1 MRLPEFVMRPY
12 TFKQVQT
19 FMEVARQRS
28 VSKAAE
34 RLFVTQPAVSMQ
46 IRQLED
52 AFGLALVEP
61 QGRNIQLT
69 AAGEAFLT
77 YATNAMS
84 QFKDLEALMADHV
97 GLNKGRLDLAVVT
110 TSKYFIPMLLVRF
123 NRLHPG
129 IDVQLN
135 IDNRENILGMLS
147 RSEADLVVMGR
158 APSHIDCEAIPFAT
172 NPLVMVAA
180 PDHPLSRRKN
190 LTFSD
195 LADYS
200 FVVREEGSGT
210 RAAMERLFE
219 EHKTPL
225 KIFMGLPSNE
235 TIKQAVMAGMGLS
248 FLSMR
253 TIRHELASG
262 HIALLDVQ
270 GLPQIN
276 HWFVTHLRHK
286 KLSPA
291 ARSFKEF
298 LIEQGG
304 ALMDA
309 WS

>member
-1 MRLPEFVMRPY
+1 MRPY
-12 TFKQVQT
+12 TLKQVQT

-52 AFGLALVEP
+52 AFGVPLVEP
-61 QGRNIQLT
+61 LGRNIQLT
-69 AAGEAFLT
+69 TAGEAFLT

-97 GLNKGRLDLAVVT
+97 GLKKGRIDLAVVT

-123 NRLHPG
+123 NKLHPG

-135 IDNRENILGMLS
+135 IDNRENILGMLT

-172 NPLVMVAA
+172 NPLVMVSA
-180 PDHPLSRRKN
+180 PDHPLARRKK
-190 LTFSD
+190 LPFSA

-200 FVVREEGSGT
+200 FVVREDGSGT
-210 RAAMERLFE
+210 RAAMQRLFE
-219 EHKTPL
+219 ENQTPL
-225 KIFMGLPSNE
+225 KIVMGLPSNE

-248 FLSMR
+248 FLSKR
-253 TIRHELASG
+253 TMRHELASG
-262 HIALLDVQ
+262 HIAQLDVQ

-276 HWFVTHLRHK
+276 HWYVTHLRHK

-291 ARSFKEF
+291 ARAFKDF
-298 LIEQGG
+298 LIEQAGP
-304 ALMDA
+304 LMDT

>member
-1 MRLPEFVMRPY
+1 MRPY
-12 TFKQVQT
+12 TIKQIQT

-61 QGRNIQLT
+61 LGRNIQLT

-77 YATNAMS
+77 CAANAMG
-84 QFKDLEALMADHV
+84 QFKDLEALMAEHV
-97 GLNKGRLDLAVVT
+97 GLKKGRLDLAVVS

-123 NRLHPG
+123 TKLHPG
-129 IDVQLN
+129 IEVKLN
-135 IDNRENILGMLS
+135 IDNRDNVLALMV
-147 RSEADLVVMGR
+147 RNEADLVVMGR
-158 APSHIDCEAIPFAT
+158 SPSHLDCEASVFAT
-172 NPLVMVAA
+172 NPLVMVAP
-180 PDHPLSRRKN
+180 PDHPLARRKN
-190 LTFSD
+190 LPFSA

-210 RAAMERLFE
+210 RAAMHRLFD
-219 EHKTPL
+219 EHHMPV
-225 KIFMGLPSNE
+225 KIAMGLPSNE

-253 TIRHELASG
+253 TIRHELAG
-262 HIALLDVQ
+262 GYIALLDVQ
-270 GLPQIN
+270 GLPQMN
-276 HWFVTHLRHK
+276 HWYVTHLKHK

-291 ARSFKEF
+291 TNAFKAF
-298 LIEQGG
+298 LLEQGG
-304 ALMDA
+304 ALMDT

>member
-1 MRLPEFVMRPY
+1 MRPY
-12 TFKQVQT
+12 TFKQIQT
-19 FMEVARQRS
+19 FMEMARQRS

-61 QGRNIQLT
+61 MGRNIRLT

-77 YATNAMS
+77 YATNAMG
-84 QFKDLEALMADHV
+84 QFKDLEALMAEHV
-97 GLNKGRLDLAVVT
+97 GLQRGRIDLAVVST
-110 TSKYFIPMLLVRF
+110 AKYFIPMLLVRF
-123 NRLHPG
+123 GKLHTG
-129 IDVQLN
+129 IDVQLK
-135 IDNRENILGMLS
+135 IDNRENVLGLLG
-147 RSEADLVVMGR
+147 RFEADLVVMGR
-158 APSHIDCEAIPFAT
+158 APSHLDCEATPFAT
-172 NPLVMVAA
+172 NPLAIVAP
-180 PDHPLSRRKN
+180 PDHPLARRKN
-190 LTFSD
+190 LDFNAM
-195 LADYS
+195 ADYS

-210 RAAMERLFE
+210 RAAMQRLFE
-219 EHKTPL
+219 EHQTPL
-225 KIFMGLPSNE
+225 KVAMELPSNE

-253 TIRHELASG
+253 TMRHELAG
-262 HIALLDVQ
+262 GYLALLDVQ
-270 GLPQIN
+270 GLPQVN
-276 HWFVTHLRHK
+276 HWYVTHLNSK

-291 ARSFKEF
+291 AKAFKSF

>member
-1 MRLPEFVMRPY
+1 MRPY
-12 TFKQVQT
+12 TLKQIQT

-61 QGRNIQLT
+61 MGRNIKLT
-69 AAGEAFLT
+69 DAGEVFLT
-77 YATNAMS
+77 HATSAMG
-84 QFKDLEALMADHV
+84 QFRDLEALMAEHI
-97 GLNKGRLDLAVVT
+97 GLKHGRIDLAVVT

-129 IDVQLN
+129 IDVRLN
-135 IDNRENILGMLS
+135 IDNRENVLGLLS
-147 RSEADLVVMGR
+147 RFEVDLVVMGR
-158 APSHIDCEAIPFAT
+158 APSHLDCEATAFAT
-172 NPLVMVAA
+172 NPLAMVAP
-180 PDHPLSRRKN
+180 PDHPLARRRQ
-190 LTFSD
+190 LPFSA
-195 LADYS
+195 LGEHG
-200 FVVREEGSGT
+200 FLVREEGSGT
-210 RAAMERLFE
+210 RAAMQRLFE
-219 EHKTPL
+219 ENHTPL
-225 KIFMGLPSNE
+225 KVVMELPSNE

-253 TIRHELASG
+253 TVRHELASG
-262 HIALLDVQ
+262 HLALLEVQ

-276 HWFVTHLRHK
+276 HWYVTHLRSK

-291 ARSFKEF
+291 AKAFKAF

-304 ALMDA
+304 PLMDT

>member
-1 MRLPEFVMRPY
+1 MRPY

-61 QGRNIQLT
+61 AGRNIQLT
-69 AAGEAFLT
+69 VAGEAFLS
-77 YATNAMS
+77 YATAAMG
-84 QFKDLEALMADHV
+84 QFRDLEALMAEHV
-97 GLNKGRLDLAVVT
+97 GLKKGRIDLAVVST
-110 TSKYFIPMLLVRF
+110 AKYFIPMLLVRF
-123 NRLHPG
+123 GKQHSG
-129 IDVQLN
+129 IDVQLK
-135 IDNRENILGMLS
+135 IDNRENVLGMMT
-147 RSEADLVVMGR
+147 RNEADLVVMGR
-158 APSHIDCEAIPFAT
+158 APSHLECQASAFAT
-172 NPLVMVAA
+172 NPLAMVAP
-180 PDHPLSRRKN
+180 PDHPLTRRKN
-190 LTFSD
+190 LPFSA
-195 LADYS
+195 LADYR
-200 FVVREEGSGT
+200 FVVREDGSGT
-210 RAAMERLFE
+210 RAAMQRLFE
-219 EHKTPL
+219 DNNTQLQVVME
-225 KIFMGLPSNE
+225 MPSNE

-253 TIRHELASG
+253 TVRHELASG
-262 HIALLDVQ
+262 HLALLDVQ

-276 HWFVTHLRHK
+276 HWYVTHLSSR

-291 ARSFKEF
+291 TKAFKNF

-304 ALMDA
+304 ALMDV